1 MPEARERTAM
11 TQSEVNSCILR
22 RLDRLDRKL
31 DAKLDKI
38 LYLAIAVCALAWIDA
53 ALIFALLIIRW

>member
-1 MPEARERTAM
+1 M
-11 TQSEVNSCILR
+11 TQSEVNRCILR

-31 DAKLDKI
+31 DAKLNKI
-38 LYLAIAVCALAWIDA
+38 LYLAIAVCALAWINA